1 MTQFVLSRCQDI
13 NVPVMVCWDHVL
25 CVMCFFVFCAEH
37 FWKSNTKIVSL
48 AKFWGPFWAF
58 IQFLALSEKI
68 SFFYEKILTI
78 GSKKQKTFF
87 FWFFRGLEAQ
97 KTPKKFK
104 GPSVDRKIEKKV
116 WFFSHETAK
125 NDSKSLYFF
134 VLYFTFSAIFRCVR
148 TCVMC

>member
-1 MTQFVLSRCQDI
+1 MKKYSRLDPK
-13 NVPVMVCWDHVL
+13 NR
-25 CVMCFFVFCAEH
+25 
-37 FWKSNTKIVSL
+37 KR
-48 AKFWGPFWAF
+48 
-58 IQFLALSEKI
+58 
-68 SFFYEKILTI
+68 SFSDFSVVWRL
-78 GSKKQKTFF
+78 KKHQ
-87 FWFFRGLEAQ
+87 
-97 KTPKKFK
+97 KKFK